1 VAAQFIPQALRAL
14 FRWLVRY
21 LLAEP
26 LMSDLIRIIDL
37 NYERRIVMAR
47 YVLTKAFW
55 TGQQRL
61 RAGRIIAQTQG
72 EAQPSD
78 VVWNGTLPD
87 GAVPVGSVPPGTAYL
102 GVDSVD

>member
-1 VAAQFIPQALRAL
+1 
-14 FRWLVRY
+14 
-21 LLAEP
+21 
-26 LMSDLIRIIDL
+26 M
-37 NYERRIVMAR
+37 MAR

-55 TGQQRL
+55 TGHQRV
-61 RAGRIIAQTQG
+61 RAGRIIAQTQA
-72 EAQPSD
+72 EAQPND

>member
-1 VAAQFIPQALRAL
+1 
-14 FRWLVRY
+14 
-21 LLAEP
+21 
-26 LMSDLIRIIDL
+26 M
-37 NYERRIVMAR
+37 VMAR

-55 TGQQRL
+55 TGQQKV

>member
-1 VAAQFIPQALRAL
+1 
-14 FRWLVRY
+14 
-21 LLAEP
+21 
-26 LMSDLIRIIDL
+26 MSGLIRAIDL
-37 NYERRIVMAR
+37 NYERRMVMAR

-55 TGQQRL
+55 TGEQKL

-72 EAQPSD
+72 GEAQPGD
-78 VVWNGTLPD
+78 VVWSGTLPD